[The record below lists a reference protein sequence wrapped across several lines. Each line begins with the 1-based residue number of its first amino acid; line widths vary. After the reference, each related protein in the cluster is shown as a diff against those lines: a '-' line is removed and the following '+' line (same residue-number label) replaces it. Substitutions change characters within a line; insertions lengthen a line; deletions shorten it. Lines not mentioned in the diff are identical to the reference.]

1 MAHLTPQ
8 ELQSLSAAKAKARKY
23 HYGTLYNKRAREKYV
38 AIQHHLAKKYNCSVS
53 EIQAAERGK

>member
-8 ELQSLSAAKAKARKY
+8 ELQSLRAAKEKVQKY
-23 HYGTLYNKRAREKYV
+23 HYGSLYNKHAREKYV
-38 AIQHHLAKKYNCSVS
+38 AMQHHLAQKYHCSVS